1 MESKVDFRIARVENY
16 WCLGLYYPGDKEPYE
31 YKVYDSLKLLLSD
44 VRTFAITLEPIELEL
59 DESITEL
66 LRLRRN

>member
-1 MESKVDFRIARVENY
+1 MENRVDFRIARVEDY
-16 WCLGLYYPGDKEPYE
+16 WCLGLYYPGEKDPYE
-31 YKVYDSLKLLLSD
+31 YKVYDNFRLLLAD
-44 VRTFAITLEPIELEL
+44 VKTFSLTLEPIELEL